1 MTAMKSPE
9 YIEGP
14 KARENFERF
23 TSALLQVPKA
33 ETRKQ
38 AKPKRKATAHKTS
51 GKNKG

>member
-1 MTAMKSPE
+1 MKRKAE

-23 TSALLQVPKA
+23 ASAILQVPKVG
-33 ETRKQ
+33 TKRTPK
-38 AKPKRKATAHKTS
+38 AKPKTTARKKH

>member
-1 MTAMKSPE
+1 MKAE

-23 TSALLQVPKA
+23 ASALLQVPKA
-33 ETRKQ
+33 GTRRHTE
-38 AKPKRKATAHKTS
+38 PKRKATARKKS